1 MIQGKVL
8 FVTECLWLQGYKPR
22 RFIVDTERIARV
34 YRGSLRSNA
43 DSITRNLGTAEVGPL
58 LKGLGQPAADVTS
71 ARRSGRSTVS
81 VGKPRTAGRA
91 AVGEMKY
98 QELCERPRTLY
109 G

>member
-58 LKGLGQPAADVTS
+58 TKGAGPAC
-71 ARRSGRSTVS
+71 G
-81 VGKPRTAGRA
+81 
-91 AVGEMKY
+91 
-98 QELCERPRTLY
+98 
-109 G
+109 